1 MNPSKNDDRFAPAR
15 AGQPAAAL
23 DADTPLTLTA
33 DAALHLDPALLA
45 EEDKGEDKGTVLLS
59 QTKGQTFPAGTDSDK
74 PRYTGEKQGQTH
86 GRGADTIRCV
96 PLSETKEPSLCPL
109 CPFDPDGHLT
119 DPGLAALAAG
129 ALDEIASLEA
139 AEHLGFC
146 EGCMDRYTALL
157 TGDALLAPPTDL
169 VLPVARG
176 LRQRG
181 LRLSLRRYAAA
192 AAAVALALGLWGS
205 GVFAQMVPPAI
216 DLAAPP
222 PAQTAQITQTH
233 PGEGLGSRVS
243 EALNGIFGAA
253 GDWCGGLFAARAPK
267 PAPGQAT
274 GPDASGEADTS
285 GSAADA
291 QPDAATAP
299 GDPAEAD
306 GKTPNA
312 AAPAQDETSAGQNAA
327 NEAPARGESNASA
340 PQTGTHPGLHGG
352 PGSDTPDTPDTARAG
367 WLGAQSPARTPASAM
382 RGEE

>member
-45 EEDKGEDKGTVLLS
+45 EEQDKQDKGTVLLS

-96 PLSETKEPSLCPL
+96 PLSETKEPSL

-176 LRQRG
+176 VRQRG

-222 PAQTAQITQTH
+222 PAQTAQITQTG

-267 PAPGQAT
+267 PAPGQAA

-327 NEAPARGESNASA
+327 NEAPARGGSNASA

-352 PGSDTPDTPDTARAG
+352 PGSDTPDTPDTPDTARAG

-382 RGEE
+382 RGAE